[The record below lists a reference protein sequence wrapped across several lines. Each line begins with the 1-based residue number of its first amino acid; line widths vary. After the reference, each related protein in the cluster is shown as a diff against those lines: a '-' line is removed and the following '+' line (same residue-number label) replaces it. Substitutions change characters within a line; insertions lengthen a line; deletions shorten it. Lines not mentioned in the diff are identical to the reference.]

1 MGTTGRL
8 SLVSKEDKL
17 PVTRQCELL
26 EVNRTSVYYT
36 PAEPDR
42 DLENTV
48 KNRLDYW
55 HTKMPYLGVRK
66 LRDKLQKEDHLPV
79 GRKLI
84 KRYMDEM
91 GIYAMCPKP
100 NLSKRNKQHKIYPY
114 LLRNLDIN
122 RTNQV
127 WAVDITYIKMGRRHM
142 YLTAII
148 DWYSRYIVGWELS
161 DTLDTAPVLAALKK
175 AISKC
180 GKPEIINS
188 DQGSQFT
195 SDSYTGHLKS
205 ESIRQSMDS
214 KGRWIDNV
222 VIERWFRSLKI
233 ERIYPYEYLTPRD
246 LRIGIREY
254 VQEYNTERPHQTHGY
269 LTPGEVFLGRM
280 AA

>member
-1 MGTTGRL
+1 LETTGRL

-17 PVTRQCELL
+17 PVSRQCELL
-26 EVNRTSVYYT
+26 EVNRTSVYYK

-42 DLENTV
+42 DLENMI
-48 KNRLDYW
+48 KNRIDYW

-66 LRDKLQKEDHLPV
+66 LRDKLQKEDHLPA

-114 LLRNLDIN
+114 LLRNLDIK

-127 WAVDITYIKMGRRHM
+127 WAVDITYIAMSRGHM

-161 DTLDTAPVLAALKK
+161 DTLDTAPVLTALKM
-175 AISKC
+175 AISKY

-195 SDSYTGHLKS
+195 SDNYTIYLKS
-205 ESIRQSMDS
+205 ENIRQSMDS

-222 VIERWFRSLKI
+222 VIERWFRSLKV
-233 ERIYPYEYLTPRD
+233 ERIYPYEYVTPRD

-254 VQEYNTERPHQTHGY
+254 VLEYNTERPHQSHGY
-269 LTPGEVFLGRM
+269 RTPVQVFQGKM

>member
-1 MGTTGRL
+1 METTGRL

-17 PVTRQCELL
+17 PVSRQCELL
-26 EVNRTSVYYT
+26 EVNRTSVYYK

-42 DLENTV
+42 DLGNMI
-48 KNRLDYW
+48 KNRIDYW

-66 LRDKLQKEDHLPV
+66 LRDKLQKEDHLPA

-114 LLRNLDIN
+114 LLRNLDIK

-127 WAVDITYIKMGRRHM
+127 WAVDITYIAMSRGHM

-161 DTLDTAPVLAALKK
+161 DTLDTAPVLTALKM
-175 AISKC
+175 AISKY

-195 SDSYTGHLKS
+195 SDNYTIYLKS
-205 ESIRQSMDS
+205 ENIRQSMDS

-222 VIERWFRSLKI
+222 VIERWFRSLKV
-233 ERIYPYEYLTPRD
+233 ERIYPYEYVTPRD

-254 VQEYNTERPHQTHGY
+254 VLEYNTERPHQSHGY
-269 LTPGEVFLGRM
+269 RTPVQVFQGKM

>member
-1 MGTTGRL
+1 LETTGRL

-17 PVTRQCELL
+17 PVSRQCELL
-26 EVNRTSVYYT
+26 EVNRTSVYYK

-42 DLENTV
+42 DLGNMI
-48 KNRLDYW
+48 KNRIDYW

-66 LRDKLQKEDHLPV
+66 LRDKLQKEDHLPA

-114 LLRNLDIN
+114 LLRNLDIK

-127 WAVDITYIKMGRRHM
+127 WAVDITYIAMSRGHM

-161 DTLDTAPVLAALKK
+161 DTLDTAPVLTALKM
-175 AISKC
+175 AISKY

-195 SDSYTGHLKS
+195 SDNYTIYLKS
-205 ESIRQSMDS
+205 ENIRQSMDS

-222 VIERWFRSLKI
+222 VIERWFRSLKV
-233 ERIYPYEYLTPRD
+233 ERIYPYEYVTPRD

-254 VQEYNTERPHQTHGY
+254 VLEYNTERPHQSHGY
-269 LTPGEVFLGRM
+269 RTPVQVFQGKM

>member
-1 MGTTGRL
+1 
-8 SLVSKEDKL
+8 
-17 PVTRQCELL
+17 LL
-26 EVNRTSVYYT
+26 EVNRTSVYYK

-42 DLENTV
+42 DLGNMI
-48 KNRLDYW
+48 KNRIDYW

-66 LRDKLQKEDHLPV
+66 LRDKLQKEDHLPA

-114 LLRNLDIN
+114 LLRNLDIK

-127 WAVDITYIKMGRRHM
+127 WAVDITYIAMSRGHM

-161 DTLDTAPVLAALKK
+161 DTLDTAPVLTALKM
-175 AISKC
+175 AISKY

-195 SDSYTGHLKS
+195 SDNYTIYLKS
-205 ESIRQSMDS
+205 ENIRQSMDS

-222 VIERWFRSLKI
+222 VIERWFRSLKV
-233 ERIYPYEYLTPRD
+233 ERIYPYEYVTPRD

-254 VQEYNTERPHQTHGY
+254 VLGYNTERPHQSHGY
-269 LTPGEVFLGRM
+269 RTPVQVFQGKM

>member
-1 MGTTGRL
+1 M
-8 SLVSKEDKL
+8 VSGDEKL
-17 PVTRQCELL
+17 TVTRQCELL
-26 EVNRTSVYYT
+26 EVNRTSVYYK

-42 DLENTV
+42 ERENV
-48 KNRLDYW
+48 IKNRLDYW
-55 HTKMPYLGVRK
+55 HTKMPYLGTRK
-66 LRDKLQKEDHLPV
+66 LRRKLQEEDQIKV

-91 GIYAMCPKP
+91 GIYAVYPKP

-122 RTNQV
+122 RPNQV
-127 WAVDITYIKMGRRHM
+127 WAVDITYIKMGKSHM

-161 DTLDTAPVLAALKK
+161 DTLDTAPVLAAVKK
-175 AISKC
+175 AIHRY

-195 SDSYTGHLKS
+195 SDDYTNCLKAAA
-205 ESIRQSMDS
+205 IRQSMDG
-214 KGRWIDNV
+214 KARWVDNV
-222 VIERWFRSLKI
+222 IIERWFRSLKT
-233 ERIYPYEYLTPRD
+233 ERIYTHEYLTPRS

-254 VQEYNTERPHQTHGY
+254 VQEYNAERPHETHDY
-269 LTPGEVFLGRM
+269 LTPKEVYLGKK